1 MHFTVAQVL
10 MVFALTTSSMDQC
23 SHCNF
28 RNIMRK
34 TESQKTT
41 LLPIS
46 ANL

>member
-10 MVFALTTSSMDQC
+10 MVFVLTISSMDQC
-23 SHCNF
+23 SHCSF

-34 TESQKTT
+34 TESQKTI

-46 ANL
+46 ASL